1 MKKIVWMLVTIAL
14 AATGCE
20 RDDLPF
26 SPDFP
31 EGFPGDG
38 QGATNLK
45 DPALAWSADSFEATL
60 GAENSF
66 PTLTNTFSVG
76 VTYESS
82 QTEVATIGPNGAITL
97 LGSGSTLISA
107 KSAANETYS
116 ASTASYMLTVVSAS
130 GSGSDGEAAGR
141 TAIRSPSPP
150 PATLPP
156 TTTFPPR
163 PSREGLRSP
172 TPERVMRPSTAT
184 AMVM

>member
-20 RDDLPF
+20 RDNFPF

-31 EGFPGDG
+31 EGFPGNG
-38 QGATNLK
+38 QGASNLK

-60 GAENSF
+60 GTKNSF

-107 KSAANETYS
+107 KS
-116 ASTASYMLTVVSAS
+116 TADNMYFFSFFDINCLL
-130 GSGSDGEAAGR
+130 
-141 TAIRSPSPP
+141 I
-150 PATLPP
+150 
-156 TTTFPPR
+156 F
-163 PSREGLRSP
+163 
-172 TPERVMRPSTAT
+172 
-184 AMVM
+184 